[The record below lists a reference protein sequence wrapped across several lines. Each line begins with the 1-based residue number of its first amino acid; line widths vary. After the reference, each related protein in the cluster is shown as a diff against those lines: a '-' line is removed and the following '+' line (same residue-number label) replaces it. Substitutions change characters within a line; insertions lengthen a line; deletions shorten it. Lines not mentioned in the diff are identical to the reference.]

1 MFSDADLEVDT
12 AAIKRHVR
20 FLRSHGVAQLAE
32 VGKLGQTPPDLS
44 RSELRSPSASECIDG
59 DRSDPRILPLEGRGR
74 LSWRTGLG
82 IFLTTVRSLRTRLHN
97 RDSAV
102 DGCRRTDRVFV
113 DKTGQRSIDGWAQ
126 SANPLPPLWVEAV

>member
-1 MFSDADLEVDT
+1 MPQAMNRAKVGTRVAVCYAIVPTMFSDADLEVDT

-59 DRSDPRILPLEGRGR
+59 DRSDPQILPLEGRGR
-74 LSWRTGLG
+74 LPWRTGLG
-82 IFLTTVRSLRTRLHN
+82 IFLTTV
-97 RDSAV
+97 
-102 DGCRRTDRVFV
+102 
-113 DKTGQRSIDGWAQ
+113 Q
-126 SANPLPPLWVEAV
+126 